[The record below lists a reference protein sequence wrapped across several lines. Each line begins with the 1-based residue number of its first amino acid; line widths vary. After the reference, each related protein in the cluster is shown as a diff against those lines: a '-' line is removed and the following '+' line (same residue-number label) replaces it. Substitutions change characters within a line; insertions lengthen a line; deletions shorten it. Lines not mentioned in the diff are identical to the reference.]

1 MTEGMLYQVQAA
13 EMEAL
18 RRVHGVTLV
27 NKVRSCEICKALN
40 LEPHLRIK
48 RSQPRWFGR
57 VSRGVQTIETISF
70 ETTHLGPRSFE
81 TTIFETYSFENT
93 FTWDF
98 FIWDH
103 IHLRIIHLRPHSL
116 ETTFIWDHNNLRP
129 HSFETTIIRDHNNLR
144 PHSFEITFTLRHAKV
159 KLLWF
164 VVNHIVM
171 IYLPLLWE
179 RPEVLKD
186 DYSFEVL
193 QGDALPC
200 PRWLTLGCK
209 CTRTS
214 KDCGSQIILHTSGL
228 KRSVAPLKCHF
239 IRPSQIIICFAFLP
253 GSVEGTGRMGSCS
266 TPAQRFLFLDWLH
279 WMAEE
284 LSLPLKN
291 YLIHAWSLVRPE
303 WSWE

>member
-1 MTEGMLYQVQAA
+1 MSLSFCRDTTGGFK
-13 EMEAL
+13 
-18 RRVHGVTLV
+18 H
-27 NKVRSCEICKALN
+27 CKAVSFKIGLCSDPILWSWILGNDWRNAIPSASGRDGSYTKSSRRDTCQQSAQLWN
-40 LEPHLRIK
+40 L
-48 RSQPRWFGR
+48 RWFGR

-70 ETTHLGPRSFE
+70 ETT
-81 TTIFETYSFENT
+81 
-93 FTWDF
+93 
-98 FIWDH
+98 FIWDNGIWDLFIWKH
-103 IHLRIIHLRPHSL
+103 IHMRLFH
-116 ETTFIWDHNNLRP
+116 LRP
-129 HSFETTIIRDHNNLR
+129 HSFENYSFETTFTWDHNNLR

-164 VVNHIVM
+164 VVNHILM

-193 QGDALPC
+193 QDDALPC

-209 CTRTS
+209 CTRTF
-214 KDCGSQIILHTSGL
+214 KDCGSQKILHTSGL
-228 KRSVAPLKCHF
+228 ERSVAPLKCHF
-239 IRPSQIIICFAFLP
+239 IRPSQRIICFAFLP
-253 GSVEGTGRMGSCS
+253 GSVVGTGRMGSCS
-266 TPAQRFLFLDWLH
+266 TPAQRFLFLDWLQ